1 VTPLAG
7 GSGEVHAD
15 AVSTRYGSG
24 PIIRPVPDATTTPAA
39 SGHAPVN
46 DLLAA
51 LLDSVS
57 DAVFVLDGDGRVR
70 SANPAGGRLV
80 GRGSRDLLGVD
91 FHDAVHGCGAGA
103 AGGPRAECPLAPGR
117 RPAEPVRLDDDT
129 LVRGDGTVVPVTLAC
144 RPLGED
150 GGDGWLVVA
159 SDRSAAVAL
168 AERAQRDDE
177 ARSEVGRIRRALR
190 EDRFVLHAQPVMD
203 LATADVV
210 QHELL
215 LRMAT
220 PDGGLALPG
229 DFLPAA
235 EEHGLVRAIDGW
247 VIRRAA
253 ALAGSGRP
261 VQLNLSAASLADAG
275 LATDVEEALLEAGA
289 DPRIVVI
296 EVTETAVIRNEAA
309 ASAFLERMRALG
321 CVVALDDFGTGY
333 GGFRHLKSLPVD
345 ILKIDIEFVR
355 DLPSNR
361 ASRHVVEAVVS
372 LARAFG
378 HRTIAE
384 GVESRESLVMLA
396 GLGVD
401 LAQGNFIGRPRP
413 LHEALLVPRG

>member
-1 VTPLAG
+1 M
-7 GSGEVHAD
+7 S
-15 AVSTRYGSG
+15 
-24 PIIRPVPDATTTPAA
+24 
-39 SGHAPVN
+39 

-80 GRGSRDLLGVD
+80 GRESRDLLGVD
-91 FHDAVHGCGAGA
+91 FHDAVHGCGLDGN
-103 AGGPRAECPLAPGR
+103 GGPREECPFARSR
-117 RPAEPVRLDDDT
+117 RLGEAVRLDDDT
-129 LVRGDGTVVPVTLAC
+129 LVRSDGTVVPVALAGT
-144 RPLGED
+144 PLG
-150 GGDGWLVVA
+150 GNGSSGWLVVA

-168 AERAQRDDE
+168 EDRVRRDED
-177 ARSEVGRIRRALR
+177 ARSQVAGIRRALN
-190 EDRFVLHAQPVMD
+190 EDRFVLHAQPVLD

-220 PDGGLALPG
+220 TDGGLALPG
-229 DFLPAA
+229 DFLPVA

-253 ALAGSGRP
+253 ALAGTGHR
-261 VQLNLSAASLADAG
+261 VQFNLSAASLADAG
-275 LATDVEEALLEAGA
+275 LATAVEDALMVAGA
-289 DPRIVVI
+289 DPRDVVI

-309 ASAFLERMRALG
+309 ASTFLALMRALG
-321 CVVALDDFGTGY
+321 CHVALDDFGTGY

-345 ILKIDIEFVR
+345 ILKIDVEFVR
-355 DLPSNR
+355 DLPASR

-378 HRTIAE
+378 QHTIAE
-384 GVESRESLVMLA
+384 GVENHETLVMLA
-396 GLGVD
+396 GMGVD
-401 LAQGNFIGRPRP
+401 FAQGHFVGRPRP
-413 LHEALLVPRG
+413 LHDAFGVVRA